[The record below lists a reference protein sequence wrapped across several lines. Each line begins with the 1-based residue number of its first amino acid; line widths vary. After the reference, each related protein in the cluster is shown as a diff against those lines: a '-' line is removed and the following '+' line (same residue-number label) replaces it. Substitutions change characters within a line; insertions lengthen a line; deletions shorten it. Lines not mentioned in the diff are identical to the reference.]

1 MKHGGLTVAGYQK
14 IRIETECMSLVIWV
28 LDSEFC
34 LKLSELPG
42 ELIKNTDSQ
51 ASPPKDLVDKIWK

>member
-1 MKHGGLTVAGYQK
+1 MKHGGLAVAEYQK
-14 IRIETECMSLVIWV
+14 IRIEIECMSLVIWV

-51 ASPPKDLVDKIWK
+51 A